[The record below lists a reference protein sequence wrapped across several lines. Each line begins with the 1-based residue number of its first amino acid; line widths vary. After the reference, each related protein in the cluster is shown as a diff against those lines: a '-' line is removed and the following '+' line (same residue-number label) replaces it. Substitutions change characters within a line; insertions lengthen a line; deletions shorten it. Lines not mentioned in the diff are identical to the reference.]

1 MKNQF
6 CTDLY
11 TSVGEHI
18 SVPGTTIHVFYAKK
32 MGEKYLERYRKCFA
46 DPDICEF
53 DLQHEELLL
62 DANRLSRL
70 LKQITPLEAFF
81 SNRQMSR
88 MQGQP

>member
-53 DLQHEELLL
+53 DLQHEELLAVYP
-62 DANRLSRL
+62 DDWVKVIAEICNR
-70 LKQITPLEAFF
+70 KQGDCAARFKIKG
-81 SNRQMSR
+81 S
-88 MQGQP
+88 